1 MNARHGHAVPRPNVR
16 GFSTARADTLCVGK
30 PLETQNARTLRHV
43 RARLRSLF
51 RGPVDAA
58 NVRRATCMEG
68 TENAHTRQP
77 GWTRHVQTRH
87 QKSTSARA
95 GVKPQR

>member
-16 GFSTARADTLCVGK
+16 GFSTAQTDTPCVGK
-30 PLETQNARTLRHV
+30 LSETQNARTLLHV
-43 RARLRSLF
+43 RASMRSLF
-51 RGPVDAA
+51 RGPADAT

-68 TENAHTRQP
+68 RTNANARPP
-77 GWTRHVQTRH
+77 GWTGHVQTRH
-87 QKSTSARA
+87 QKHTSARA